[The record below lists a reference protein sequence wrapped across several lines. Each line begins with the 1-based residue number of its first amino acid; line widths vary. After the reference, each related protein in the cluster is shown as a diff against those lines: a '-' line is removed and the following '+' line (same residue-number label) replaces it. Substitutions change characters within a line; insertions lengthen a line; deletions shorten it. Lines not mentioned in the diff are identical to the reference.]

1 MKCKHGFTFN
11 DKNCQNMLCVDCIL
25 VSEMAYRND
34 VIDTKDMEL
43 DTYAIHVL
51 FNAVNPYDY
60 RRNKP

>member
-1 MKCKHGFTFN
+1 
-11 DKNCQNMLCVDCIL
+11 MLCVDCIL